1 MYQGI
6 MGQMSKHLRLL
17 VTGLRRQVTH
27 RLVPAFVAVVAV
39 VTVASLVSAAEI
51 AGPQATTTMSE
62 MMTRI
67 VQPSSDAVFYV
78 SRTPP
83 KTDADWRQLENQ
95 TLMLA
100 ESANLLL
107 MPGYVQAQEQWLRDS
122 LLMRNAAVA
131 AYKAAQTK
139 DLAALEELNNALY
152 ESCENCHMGTR

>member
-1 MYQGI
+1 MVNQSSLSVARVLTVIRRSPSFGI
-6 MGQMSKHLRLL
+6 
-17 VTGLRRQVTH
+17 
-27 RLVPAFVAVVAV
+27 AVVLGV
-39 VTVASLVSAAEI
+39 VMATTLVSAADSDSDS
-51 AGPQATTTMSE
+51 ASPQATTNLSE
-62 MMTRI
+62 LMTRI

-78 SRTPP
+78 ARTPP
-83 KTDADWRQLENQ
+83 QTGEDWRRLESQ

-107 MPGYVQAQEQWLRDS
+107 IPGYVQAQEQWVRDS

-152 ESCENCHMGTR
+152 ESCENCHMATR

>member
-1 MYQGI
+1 
-6 MGQMSKHLRLL
+6 MSKHLRLV
-17 VTGLRRQVTH
+17 VTGLRRQVRH
-27 RLVPAFVAVVAV
+27 RMVPGFAAVAGIAM
-39 VTVASLVSAAEI
+39 VASLVSAAEI
-51 AGPQATTTMSE
+51 AGPHATTTMSE

-83 KTDADWRQLENQ
+83 QTDADWRQLENQ

-152 ESCENCHMGTR
+152 ESCENCHMATR

>member
-1 MYQGI
+1 MGNQGSLSVARVLTVI
-6 MGQMSKHLRLL
+6 
-17 VTGLRRQVTH
+17 RRS
-27 RLVPAFVAVVAV
+27 PSFGIAVVLA
-39 VTVASLVSAAEI
+39 TTLVSAADSDS
-51 AGPQATTTMSE
+51 ASPQATTNLSE

-78 SRTPP
+78 ARTPP
-83 KTDADWRQLENQ
+83 QTDEDWRRLESQ

-107 MPGYVQAQEQWLRDS
+107 MPGYVQALEQWVRDS

-139 DLAALEELNNALY
+139 DLAALVELNNALY
-152 ESCENCHMGTR
+152 ESCENCHMATR

>member
-1 MYQGI
+1 MVNQSSLSVARVLAVIRRSPSFGI
-6 MGQMSKHLRLL
+6 
-17 VTGLRRQVTH
+17 
-27 RLVPAFVAVVAV
+27 AVVLGV
-39 VTVASLVSAAEI
+39 VMATTLVSAADSDSDS
-51 AGPQATTTMSE
+51 ASPQATTNLSE
-62 MMTRI
+62 LMTRI

-78 SRTPP
+78 ARTPP
-83 KTDADWRQLENQ
+83 QTGEDWRRLESQ

-107 MPGYVQAQEQWLRDS
+107 MPGYVQAQEQWLRGS

-152 ESCENCHMGTR
+152 ESCENCHMATR

>member
-1 MYQGI
+1 
-6 MGQMSKHLRLL
+6 MSQQFRCA
-17 VTGLRRQVTH
+17 VTGLQRQVRH
-27 RLVPAFVAVVAV
+27 RLVPGVAAVVGIVMAA
-39 VTVASLVSAAEI
+39 TLVSAAEI
-51 AGPQATTTMSE
+51 AVPQATTTMSE

-78 SRTPP
+78 LRTPP
-83 KTDADWRQLENQ
+83 QTDADWRQLENQ

-131 AYKAAQTK
+131 AYRAAQTK

-152 ESCENCHMGTR
+152 ESCENCHMATR

>member
-1 MYQGI
+1 
-6 MGQMSKHLRLL
+6 MSKHLRL
-17 VTGLRRQVTH
+17 VVAGLRRQATH
-27 RLVPAFVAVVAV
+27 GVVPAFAAVAGIVMI
-39 VTVASLVSAAEI
+39 ASLVSAAEI

-83 KTDADWRQLENQ
+83 QTDADWRQLENQ

-131 AYKAAQTK
+131 AYKAAQAK
-139 DLAALEELNNALY
+139 DLMALEELNNALY
-152 ESCENCHMGTR
+152 ESCENCHMATR

>member
-1 MYQGI
+1 MVNQSSLSVARVLAVIRRSPSFGI
-6 MGQMSKHLRLL
+6 
-17 VTGLRRQVTH
+17 
-27 RLVPAFVAVVAV
+27 AVVLGV
-39 VTVASLVSAAEI
+39 VMATTLVSAADSDSDS
-51 AGPQATTTMSE
+51 ASPQATTNLSE
-62 MMTRI
+62 LMTRI

-78 SRTPP
+78 ARTPP
-83 KTDADWRQLENQ
+83 QTGEDWRRLESQ

-107 MPGYVQAQEQWLRDS
+107 IPGYVQAQEQWVRDS

-152 ESCENCHMGTR
+152 ESCENCHMATR

>member
-1 MYQGI
+1 MVNQNSLSVARVLTVIRRSPSFGI
-6 MGQMSKHLRLL
+6 
-17 VTGLRRQVTH
+17 
-27 RLVPAFVAVVAV
+27 AVVLGV
-39 VTVASLVSAAEI
+39 VMATTLVSAADSDS
-51 AGPQATTTMSE
+51 ASPQATTNLSE

-78 SRTPP
+78 ARTPP
-83 KTDADWRQLENQ
+83 QTDEDWRRLENQ

-107 MPGYVQAQEQWLRDS
+107 LPGYVQAQEQWLRDS

-131 AYKAAQTK
+131 AYKAAQNK

-152 ESCENCHMGTR
+152 ESCENCHMATR

>member
-1 MYQGI
+1 
-6 MGQMSKHLRLL
+6 MSKQIRLAVARL
-17 VTGLRRQVTH
+17 QTKARHAPGLVFAFVTGLVM
-27 RLVPAFVAVVAV
+27 A
-39 VTVASLVSAAEI
+39 ASLVSAAET
-51 AGPQATTTMSE
+51 AAPHATTSMSE

-83 KTDADWRQLENQ
+83 QTDEEWRQLENQ
-95 TLMLA
+95 TLILA

-107 MPGYVQAQEQWLRDS
+107 MPGYLQAQEQWLRDS

-152 ESCENCHMGTR
+152 ESCENCHVATR

>member
-1 MYQGI
+1 MGNQG
-6 MGQMSKHLRLL
+6 SLSVARVL
-17 VTGLRRQVTH
+17 TGIRRSPS
-27 RLVPAFVAVVAV
+27 LGIAVVLGV
-39 VTVASLVSAAEI
+39 VIAANLVSAADS
-51 AGPQATTTMSE
+51 ASPQATTNLSE

-78 SRTPP
+78 ARTPP
-83 KTDADWRQLENQ
+83 QTEEDWRRLESQ

-107 MPGYVQAQEQWLRDS
+107 MPGYAQAQEQWLRDS

-139 DLAALEELNNALY
+139 DLLALEELNNALY
-152 ESCENCHMGTR
+152 ESCENCHMATR

>member
-1 MYQGI
+1 M
-6 MGQMSKHLRLL
+6 
-17 VTGLRRQVTH
+17 
-27 RLVPAFVAVVAV
+27 VPAFAALAGIA
-39 VTVASLVSAAEI
+39 TVASFVSAAEI

-83 KTDADWRQLENQ
+83 QTDADWRQLENQ

-131 AYKAAQTK
+131 AYKAAQSK

-152 ESCENCHMGTR
+152 ESCESCHMATR

>member
-1 MYQGI
+1 MVNQSSLSVARVLTVIRRSPSFGI
-6 MGQMSKHLRLL
+6 
-17 VTGLRRQVTH
+17 
-27 RLVPAFVAVVAV
+27 AVVLGV
-39 VTVASLVSAAEI
+39 VMATTLVSAADSDS
-51 AGPQATTTMSE
+51 ASPQATTNLSE

-78 SRTPP
+78 ARTPP
-83 KTDADWRQLENQ
+83 QTGEDWRRLESQ

-152 ESCENCHMGTR
+152 ESCENCHMATR

>member
-1 MYQGI
+1 MINTISQVLARLYSGAQR
-6 MGQMSKHLRLL
+6 SKAP
-17 VTGLRRQVTH
+17 VC
-27 RLVPAFVAVVAV
+27 AVVLSMLIAAGV
-39 VTVASLVSAAEI
+39 VSAADVPS
-51 AGPQATTTMSE
+51 PQATATMSE
-62 MMTRI
+62 IMTRI

-83 KTDADWRQLENQ
+83 QTDEDWRRLENQ
-95 TLMLA
+95 TLVLA

-131 AYKAAQTK
+131 AYQAAQTK

-152 ESCENCHMGTR
+152 ESCENCHMATR

>member
-1 MYQGI
+1 MGSQCSLSVARVLIGI
-6 MGQMSKHLRLL
+6 RRCPSL
-17 VTGLRRQVTH
+17 VI
-27 RLVPAFVAVVAV
+27 AVVLGSVMAGK
-39 VTVASLVSAAEI
+39 LVSAADL
-51 AGPQATTTMSE
+51 ASPHATTNLSE

-78 SRTPP
+78 ARTPP
-83 KTDADWRQLENQ
+83 QTDEDWRRLENQ

-107 MPGYVQAQEQWLRDS
+107 LPGYVQAQEQWLRDS

-131 AYKAAQTK
+131 AYKAAQNK

-152 ESCENCHMGTR
+152 ESCENCHMATR

>member
-1 MYQGI
+1 MGNQSSFTVARVLTDIRRSPSLGI
-6 MGQMSKHLRLL
+6 
-17 VTGLRRQVTH
+17 
-27 RLVPAFVAVVAV
+27 AVVLGV
-39 VTVASLVSAAEI
+39 VMAATLVSAADS
-51 AGPQATTTMSE
+51 ASPQATTNLLE

-83 KTDADWRQLENQ
+83 QTDEDWRRLENQ
-95 TLMLA
+95 ALILA

-107 MPGYVQAQEQWLRDS
+107 MPGYVRAQEQWLRDS

-152 ESCENCHMGTR
+152 ESCENCHLATR

>member
-1 MYQGI
+1 MGNQSSFGVSRVLTGI
-6 MGQMSKHLRLL
+6 
-17 VTGLRRQVTH
+17 RRSPSLGITVV
-27 RLVPAFVAVVAV
+27 LGVAMAA
-39 VTVASLVSAAEI
+39 TLVSAAEI
-51 AGPQATTTMSE
+51 AAPQATTTMSE

-67 VQPSSDAVFYV
+67 VQPNSDAVFYV

-83 KTDADWRQLENQ
+83 QTDEDWRRLENQ

-131 AYKAAQTK
+131 AYNAAQTK
-139 DLAALEELNNALY
+139 DLATLEELNNVLY
-152 ESCENCHMGTR
+152 ESCENCHMATR

>member
-1 MYQGI
+1 MVNQSSLSVARVLTVIRRSPSFGI
-6 MGQMSKHLRLL
+6 S
-17 VTGLRRQVTH
+17 
-27 RLVPAFVAVVAV
+27 VVLGV
-39 VTVASLVSAAEI
+39 VMATTLVSAADSDS
-51 AGPQATTTMSE
+51 ASPQATTNLSE

-78 SRTPP
+78 ARTPP
-83 KTDADWRQLENQ
+83 QTGEDWRRLESQ

-152 ESCENCHMGTR
+152 ESCENCHMATR

>member
-1 MYQGI
+1 MVNQSSLSVARVLTVIRRSPSFGI
-6 MGQMSKHLRLL
+6 
-17 VTGLRRQVTH
+17 
-27 RLVPAFVAVVAV
+27 AVVLGV
-39 VTVASLVSAAEI
+39 VMATTLVSAADSDSDS
-51 AGPQATTTMSE
+51 ASPQATTNLSE
-62 MMTRI
+62 LMTRI

-78 SRTPP
+78 ARTPP
-83 KTDADWRQLENQ
+83 QTGEDWRRLESQ

-107 MPGYVQAQEQWLRDS
+107 MPGYVQAQEQWLRGS

-152 ESCENCHMGTR
+152 ESCENCHMATR

>member
-1 MYQGI
+1 MVNQSSLSVARVLTVIRRSPSFGI
-6 MGQMSKHLRLL
+6 
-17 VTGLRRQVTH
+17 
-27 RLVPAFVAVVAV
+27 AVVLGV
-39 VTVASLVSAAEI
+39 VMATTLVSAADSDS
-51 AGPQATTTMSE
+51 ASPQATTNLSE
-62 MMTRI
+62 LMTRI

-78 SRTPP
+78 ARTPP
-83 KTDADWRQLENQ
+83 QTGEDWRRLESQ

-107 MPGYVQAQEQWLRDS
+107 IPGYVQAQEQWVRDS

-152 ESCENCHMGTR
+152 ESCENCHMATR

>member
-1 MYQGI
+1 MGNQSSLAVARALTGI
-6 MGQMSKHLRLL
+6 
-17 VTGLRRQVTH
+17 RRSPSF
-27 RLVPAFVAVVAV
+27 RIAVVLGIVMAA
-39 VTVASLVSAAEI
+39 TLVSAADS
-51 AGPQATTTMSE
+51 ASPQATTNLSE

-83 KTDADWRQLENQ
+83 QTDEDWRRLENQ

-139 DLAALEELNNALY
+139 DLAALEGLNTALY
-152 ESCENCHMGTR
+152 ESCENCHMATR

>member
-1 MYQGI
+1 MSNQSSLTVARVLTGI
-6 MGQMSKHLRLL
+6 
-17 VTGLRRQVTH
+17 RRF
-27 RLVPAFVAVVAV
+27 PSFGIAVVLGV
-39 VTVASLVSAAEI
+39 VMAATLVSAADS
-51 AGPQATTTMSE
+51 ASPQATTNLSE

-83 KTDADWRQLENQ
+83 QTDEDWRRLENQ

-152 ESCENCHMGTR
+152 ESCENCHMATR

>member
-1 MYQGI
+1 MVNQSSLSVARVLAVIRRSPSFGI
-6 MGQMSKHLRLL
+6 
-17 VTGLRRQVTH
+17 
-27 RLVPAFVAVVAV
+27 AVVLGV
-39 VTVASLVSAAEI
+39 VIAANLVSAADS
-51 AGPQATTTMSE
+51 ASPQATTNLSE

-78 SRTPP
+78 ARTPP
-83 KTDADWRQLENQ
+83 QTGEDWRRLESQ

-107 MPGYVQAQEQWLRDS
+107 MPGYVQAQEQWLRGS

-139 DLAALEELNNALY
+139 DLLALEELNNALY
-152 ESCENCHMGTR
+152 ESCENCHMATR

>member
-1 MYQGI
+1 MGNQSSLTVARVLTGI
-6 MGQMSKHLRLL
+6 WRSPSFGI
-17 VTGLRRQVTH
+17 
-27 RLVPAFVAVVAV
+27 AVVLG
-39 VTVASLVSAAEI
+39 VAMAATLVSAADS
-51 AGPQATTTMSE
+51 ASPQATTNLSE

-78 SRTPP
+78 SRNPP
-83 KTDADWRQLENQ
+83 QTDEDWRRLENQ

-131 AYKAAQTK
+131 AYQAAQTK

-152 ESCENCHMGTR
+152 ESCENCHMATR

>member
-1 MYQGI
+1 VI
-6 MGQMSKHLRLL
+6 
-17 VTGLRRQVTH
+17 
-27 RLVPAFVAVVAV
+27 AVVLGSVMAA
-39 VTVASLVSAAEI
+39 TLVSAADS
-51 AGPQATTTMSE
+51 ASPQATTNLSE

-78 SRTPP
+78 ARTPP
-83 KTDADWRQLENQ
+83 QTDEDWRRLESQ

-152 ESCENCHMGTR
+152 ESCENCHMATR